1 MGMKKWLRRQFEDI
15 GERIDDLQV
24 AANSVEEQVV
34 GVNTTLIRL
43 VALLTETQAAVPQ
56 MTTILQSVRDLLKQ
70 WNDDRQR
77 LPVRVDITEV
87 VERLNAQMT
96 MLQLL
101 VNVPRDTNGRS
112 QLQRI
117 EQQLSVL
124 LKRDAVLAQPPQAT
138 HLDLP
143 ISPSREMLHALR
155 SFIRIATKARA
166 DEREILRMTVAEAE
180 DADVLRFFLMAVEA
194 VFDKT
199 PLPVE

>member
-1 MGMKKWLRRQFEDI
+1 MGMRKWLGRRFEDI

-24 AANSVEEQVV
+24 AVNSVEGQVMDI
-34 GVNTTLIRL
+34 NTTL
-43 VALLTETQAAVPQ
+43 QAAVPQ
-56 MTTILQSVRDLLKQ
+56 MTALVQSVRDLLKQ

-87 VERLNAQMT
+87 VECLNAQMN
-96 MLQLL
+96 MLQSASRQ
-101 VNVPRDTNGRS
+101 RDDGYMTLKAIHES
-112 QLQRI
+112 QKTILHALRTRPTQ
-117 EQQLSVL
+117 
-124 LKRDAVLAQPPQAT
+124 AQAPAPT

-155 SFIRIATKARA
+155 SFIRIAAKARA